1 MNKKV
6 ILSVI
11 LFIFAVISSIL
22 GLAYLMT
29 LILGLSLN
37 LFFSLPV
44 RLLGFFIITIGLFF
58 AGWTLFYR
66 KPYDIMESSYIT
78 IVKAIKRI
86 QLTESMG
93 RAESLVILGPYKYV
107 RNPQYFGV
115 VMVLFGLGLLLGFTF
130 LFFGSLF
137 SFLWFRFVLIPFE
150 EKELSSLFGDQ
161 YRIYVKQ
168 VPSIFPFI
176 NLL

>member
-1 MNKKV
+1 
-6 ILSVI
+6 
-11 LFIFAVISSIL
+11 
-22 GLAYLMT
+22 
-29 LILGLSLN
+29 
-37 LFFSLPV
+37 
-44 RLLGFFIITIGLFF
+44 
-58 AGWTLFYR
+58 
-66 KPYDIMESSYIT
+66 MESSYIT
-78 IVKAIKRI
+78 IMKAIKRI

-168 VPSIFPFI
+168 V
-176 NLL
+176 LK